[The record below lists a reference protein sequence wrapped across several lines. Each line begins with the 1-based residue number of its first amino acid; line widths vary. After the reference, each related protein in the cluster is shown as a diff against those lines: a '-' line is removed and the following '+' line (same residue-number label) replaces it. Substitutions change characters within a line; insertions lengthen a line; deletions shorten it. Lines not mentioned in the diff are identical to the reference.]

1 MLSRV
6 IARPVVSA
14 LKTAARPAS
23 ISPIARKAFASTGS
37 RFLSTNAFEQKRATV
52 QRNIQSLTL
61 HFFFL
66 LNLLVDPAPQWK
78 AQSLVN
84 GEFKELSSTDFKGK
98 FLVMVFYPADFTFVC
113 PTELLAFSDR
123 IEDFR
128 KLNAEVVGISVE

>member
-52 QRNIQSLTL
+52 Q
-61 HFFFL
+61 H
-66 LNLLVDPAPQWK
+66 PAPQWK
-78 AQSLVN
+78 AQSLVD

-123 IEDFR
+123 IEEFR